1 MAWVSCDP
9 GSKGALVV
17 WHGEQP
23 VGVCRLKSVSH
34 ANGIVLADFPR
45 EISFAVIEDV
55 HSILGDGLA
64 SAFTFG
70 FNVGV
75 LIQFLRERTATIH
88 KVAPYKWQH
97 LAHRGLPKKMDTKQ
111 RSLVVAQKL
120 FPEFLE
126 KMDVKENEDGIHD
139 ALCLGFYWLV
149 QMVEG
154 ECNGLQTT

>member
-9 GSKGALVV
+9 GAKGAVV
-17 WHGEQP
+17 LWEGERP
-23 VGVCRLKSVSH
+23 VGLCRLRLISH
-34 ANGIVLADFPR
+34 ANGLVMNHIPNHL
-45 EISFAVIEDV
+45 SFAVIEDV

-126 KMDVKENEDGIHD
+126 NMGVKENEDGIHD

-149 QMVEG
+149 QMVEENKDG
-154 ECNGLQTT
+154 NVQ

>member
-9 GSKGALVV
+9 GAKGAVV
-17 WHGEQP
+17 LWEGEKP
-23 VGVCRLKSVSH
+23 VGLCRLRLISH
-34 ANGIVLADFPR
+34 ANGLVMGHIPKHL
-45 EISFAVIEDV
+45 SFAVIEDV

-75 LIQFLRERTATIH
+75 LIQFLRDRTATIN

-149 QMVEG
+149 QMVEENKDG
-154 ECNGLQTT
+154 NVQ